1 MFSSL
6 FLLLLHLLPTSA
18 FLWGRYHISGLEN
31 NGNLQYTV
39 NITLGGQPIQVL
51 IDTGRYSMPQ
61 QLYCDEMLTWSSCI
75 SSDLW
80 VSTPIAAANDT
91 GIQSSIIY
99 DIGEVTGK

>member
-61 QLYCDEMLTWSSCI
+61 QLYCDEMLTLSSCI
-75 SSDLW
+75 SSDFW
-80 VSTPIAAANDT
+80 VSCTIATANDM
-91 GIQSSIIY
+91 GIQSGIMY
-99 DIGEVTGK
+99 AVGEVSGK